1 MVSFLERVE
10 GTRRLVL
17 PRVTVKVLPRCWGAG
32 GCLLSILQAM
42 SPSEPSNT
50 PINLFIHTQTVHT
63 HNESIHSRNQSIHSH
78 ANRPYTQRE
87 HSFTQSIY
95 PVTYTQGDHP
105 YTQRVHPHTQWNRP
119 TNQPESIQTGTNL
132 PSQSIHLSIHS
143 RKETTRPS
151 IHASS
156 NLPSQSI
163 HLSIHSR
170 KETTRPSIHA
180 RRPSD
185 TPINHTMEQDM
196 EALKGDVPPPSPNQ
210 VKNELHNETIQH
222 INQIYPDRQDG
233 SARRPSIHARRPS
246 NTPLD
251 LSIQATGPSSH
262 ARRPSIIK
270 VINQTSDRVADHVTI
285 SRQANRYRS

>member
-105 YTQRVHPHTQWNRP
+105 YTQRDHPHTQWNRP
-119 TNQPESIQTGTNL
+119 TNQPESIQTG
-132 PSQSIHLSIHS
+132 
-143 RKETTRPS
+143 
-151 IHASS
+151 S

-270 VINQTSDRVADHVTI
+270 VINQTSDSVADHVTN